1 MAQQAPT
8 FETRNPH
15 AMTAGFSI
23 AAQTTQPT
31 GGAAG
36 PGALQGAGL
45 FGKTTATGPMAGF
58 EALLAALFAG
68 QGGAD
73 AQALKTLTAGG
84 VTQDA
89 VKAALGQAQGQV
101 SSLLTGQLASTG
113 QDAGPAAAD
122 LVTDADAA
130 TLQDAPVDPAIAALV
145 ALLAAQTPLQA
156 DPQSTPVQDAVA
168 QDEAVL
174 ADAGKSASKAFATDL
189 AASDDL
195 LPIADDAE
203 PAQDAQLFTPGAAA
217 TGLKAADIANRA
229 ARPAATPE
237 TTAKPALAPA
247 PAKVEAAPAPVQAE
261 IEPIA
266 APADEAPPPVLAAEA
281 SALEAPIPA
290 PERPAAK
297 PSRAEAARKD
307 AAPAGPRA
315 AVAQAPAATDA
326 AQPAV
331 AVTAAPTATPA
342 EGQVETVEA
351 AAPQDD
357 APLKADTPDTLA
369 QPAGA
374 TAAQAEQT
382 LATSAATTP
391 VRGSPETV
399 AALSAQI
406 VKKLEGRS
414 TRFDVELNPADL
426 GRVDVRIEIGAH
438 GRMTATMSFENP
450 QAAAELRSRADE
462 LQKSL
467 EQAGFDISGGLQFD
481 VANDQRQASQGQ
493 PDQSAGANGGQ
504 VRGRAFQAALD
515 TADDSA
521 SAALTS
527 ALAYRSRPATGVD
540 IRI

>member
-1 MAQQAPT
+1 M
-8 FETRNPH
+8 
-15 AMTAGFSI
+15 
-23 AAQTTQPT
+23 
-31 GGAAG
+31 
-36 PGALQGAGL
+36 
-45 FGKTTATGPMAGF
+45 
-58 EALLAALFAG
+58 
-68 QGGAD
+68 
-73 AQALKTLTAGG
+73 
-84 VTQDA
+84 
-89 VKAALGQAQGQV
+89 
-101 SSLLTGQLASTG
+101 
-113 QDAGPAAAD
+113 
-122 LVTDADAA
+122 
-130 TLQDAPVDPAIAALV
+130 
-145 ALLAAQTPLQA
+145 
-156 DPQSTPVQDAVA
+156 
-168 QDEAVL
+168 
-174 ADAGKSASKAFATDL
+174 
-189 AASDDL
+189 
-195 LPIADDAE
+195 
-203 PAQDAQLFTPGAAA
+203 
-217 TGLKAADIANRA
+217 
-229 ARPAATPE
+229 
-237 TTAKPALAPA
+237 
-247 PAKVEAAPAPVQAE
+247 QAE

-266 APADEAPPPVLAAEA
+266 APTDEDAPPPALAAEA
-281 SALEAPIPA
+281 SALAAPAPA

-307 AAPAGPRA
+307 AAPTGPRA
-315 AVAQAPAATDA
+315 ALAQAPAATEA

-331 AVTAAPTATPA
+331 AVTSATTAPTA
-342 EGQVETVEA
+342 EGQAGTVEA
-351 AAPQDD
+351 AAPKDD
-357 APLKADTPDTLA
+357 APLKADAPDTLA

-374 TAAQAEQT
+374 AAAQAEQT
-382 LATSAATTP
+382 HASSAAATP

-399 AALSAQI
+399 AALAAQI

-467 EQAGFDISGGLQFD
+467 EQAGFDIAGGLQFD

-504 VRGRAFQAALD
+504 ARGRAFQAALD

>member
-1 MAQQAPT
+1 MAQQAPP

-15 AMTAGFSI
+15 AMTAGFTI
-23 AAQTTQPT
+23 AAQTAQPSAGT
-31 GGAAG
+31 AAS
-36 PGALQGAGL
+36 GALQGAGL
-45 FGKTTATGPMAGF
+45 FGKTAATGPMAGF

-84 VTQDA
+84 ATPDA
-89 VKAALGQAQGQV
+89 LKAALGQAQGQV
-101 SSLLTGQLASTG
+101 SSLLMG
-113 QDAGPAAAD
+113 QDAKSAETDLIAD
-122 LVTDADAA
+122 GEPA
-130 TLQDAPVDPAIAALV
+130 TLQDAPADPALAALV
-145 ALLAAQTPLQA
+145 ALLAAQTQLQA
-156 DPQSTPVQDAVA
+156 NPEATTVQDGVTP
-168 QDEAVL
+168 DEAVL
-174 ADAGKSASKAFATDL
+174 ADAGKGAPKAFATDL
-189 AASDDL
+189 AALDDL
-195 LPIADDAE
+195 APTADDAAE
-203 PAQDAQLFTPGAAA
+203 AAQDAQVFAPSTAA
-217 TGLKAADIANRA
+217 TDLKAADIANRA
-229 ARPAATPE
+229 ARTPVSPE
-237 TTAKPALAPA
+237 TATKPAPA
-247 PAKVEAAPAPVQAE
+247 PVKIEAAPVQAE

-266 APADEAPPPVLAAEA
+266 APTDEDAPPPALAAEA
-281 SALEAPIPA
+281 SALAAPAPA

-307 AAPAGPRA
+307 AAPTGPRA
-315 AVAQAPAATDA
+315 ALAQAPAATEA

-331 AVTAAPTATPA
+331 AVTSATTAPTA
-342 EGQVETVEA
+342 EGQAGTVEA
-351 AAPQDD
+351 AAPKDD
-357 APLKADTPDTLA
+357 APLKADAPDTLA

-374 TAAQAEQT
+374 AAAQAEQT
-382 LATSAATTP
+382 HASSAAATP

-399 AALSAQI
+399 AALAAQI

-467 EQAGFDISGGLQFD
+467 EQAGFDIAGGLQFD

-504 VRGRAFQAALD
+504 ARGRAFQAALD